1 MNDHSPRA
9 TLGWLAAFCGLLFG
23 GVPWPG
29 QDPRSVPYLPLVYE
43 VRFAPTPVKGDGEYH
58 LIYELHL
65 ANFSRREV
73 KLRKIEVLGAGKSL
87 VETYEGDRLI
97 KCLTRPGKPR
107 NIENK
112 LALEGGGQAVLFIMV
127 SLGRK
132 AVTPDS
138 LTHRVTAECL
148 RSTGEKAV
156 LVGEGA
162 LVSIVHGEP
171 LVIGLPVR
179 PGVWLAGNCSGDG
192 PVGHRLSLQP
202 WNGRLVF
209 NERYAVDFMKFSQDY
224 KLVQGDSS
232 RNASWYSYGESA
244 IAVADGVVSDCKD
257 GIIENTP
264 NKEYAVS
271 NNMESAAGNY
281 VILRLSRRLY
291 AVYAHLKPG
300 SLRVKLGDHVRRG
313 QALGLVGN
321 SGISDA
327 PHLHFHLIDSN
338 SVFGGEG
345 LPFVFERFELLG
357 PFEHLDD
364 QLDKTWSP
372 SGQSTMKTLEM
383 PMGDVVI
390 RFPGLH

>member
-9 TLGWLAAFCGLLFG
+9 KLGWMAAFCGLLFG
-23 GVPWPG
+23 SAPWPR
-29 QDPRSVPYLPLVYE
+29 QDPRLVPYLPLVYE

-73 KLRKIEVLGAGKSL
+73 TLRKIEVLEAGKS
-87 VETYEGDRLI
+87 VVKAYEKDRLLE
-97 KCLTRPGKPR
+97 CLTRPGKPR
-107 NIENK
+107 DIENK
-112 LALEGGGQAVLFIMV
+112 LTLEGGARAVLFIMV
-127 SLGRK
+127 SFRMK
-132 AVTPDS
+132 AETPDS

-148 RSTGEKAV
+148 RGTGEKEV
-156 LVGEGA
+156 LCGEGA
-162 LVSIVHGEP
+162 QVSVAHGEP
-171 LVIGLPVR
+171 RIIGPPVR
-179 PGVWLAGNCSGDG
+179 PGVWLAGNCPGDG

-202 WNGRLVF
+202 WNGRLVV
-209 NERYAVDFMKFSQDY
+209 NQRYAVDFMKFSQDY

-232 RNASWYSYGESA
+232 KNASWYGYSEQV

-264 NKEYAVS
+264 NKEYAVP
-271 NNMESAAGNY
+271 NNLESAAGNY
-281 VILRLSRRLY
+281 VILSLSRRLY

-300 SLRVKLGDHVRRG
+300 SLRVKVGAHVRKG

-327 PHLHFHLIDSN
+327 PHLHFHLIDSD

-357 PFEHLDD
+357 PFEQLDD
-364 QLDKTWSP
+364 RLDKTWSP
-372 SGQSTMKTLEM
+372 SGRSTARTLEM